1 MRRLENRTAVITGAG
16 SGIGRATA
24 LAFGREGARVLAVDQ
39 KLETASATAADIVA
53 AGGEA
58 EAAQCDVSSEASVQ
72 AMFEQADRFGMVDV
86 LINNAGVGGTGDAAT
101 TTSDDWDRTLGV
113 NLKGVWLCSRELIR
127 RALADKREAA
137 IVSTSSTNAFYAE
150 TGSAAYTASKGG
162 VSALTRSMALDFAQ
176 HGIRVNCVC
185 PGIIGTN
192 MTKPYINAQPDPASI
207 EARWGGLH
215 AMGRMG
221 RVEEIAE
228 TILFLVTPEASF
240 FAGSEVVVDGGLSIG
255 TPI

>member
-1 MRRLENRTAVITGAG
+1 MRRLEGRTAVVTGGG

-24 LAFGREGARVLAVDQ
+24 LAFGREGARVLVVDRNPESAS
-39 KLETASATAADIVA
+39 ETVAAITA

-58 EAAQCDVSSEASVQ
+58 AAATCDVSEEASVQ
-72 AMFEQADRFGMVDV
+72 AMFEEADRFGTVDILV
-86 LINNAGVGGTGDAAT
+86 NNAGVGGTGDAVT
-101 TTSDDWDRTLGV
+101 TTSADWDRTLGV
-113 NLKGVWLCSRELIR
+113 NLKGVWLCSRELLR
-127 RALADKREAA
+127 RALADRREAT

-150 TGSAAYTASKGG
+150 TDSAAYTASKGG
-162 VSALTRSMALDFAQ
+162 VSALTRSMALDYAK

-192 MTKPYINAQPDPASI
+192 MTKPYIEAQEDPEGT
-207 EARWGGLH
+207 EARWGALH
-215 AMGRMG
+215 AIGRMG
-221 RVEEIAE
+221 RADEIAE
-228 TILFLVTPEASF
+228 AIVFLATPEASF